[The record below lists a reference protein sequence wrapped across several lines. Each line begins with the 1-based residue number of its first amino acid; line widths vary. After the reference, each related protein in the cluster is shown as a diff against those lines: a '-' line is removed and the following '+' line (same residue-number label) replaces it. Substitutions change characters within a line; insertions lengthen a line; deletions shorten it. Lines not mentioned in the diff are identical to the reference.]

1 MGPGYDPY
9 PPYGR
14 GPRRLGRGRRRP
26 VVTGGGGA
34 CWRDACLL
42 ETGCCVGEAISD
54 NCLIATVL
62 LLPRFLGALNSGGR
76 GGADR
81 MVAAIRVYQ
90 REISAYRPPVC
101 RFEPSCSRYAV
112 EALQTHGAWRGSW
125 LALQR
130 LARCRPGGRRG
141 ADPVPARIL
150 GGLTVG

>member
-62 LLPRFLGALNSGGR
+62 LLPRFLGALSSGGR
-76 GGADR
+76 GGAARVGGGVPGDQR
-81 MVAAIRVYQ
+81 GVRAEPAPRCPVAPR
-90 REISAYRPPVC
+90 RP
-101 RFEPSCSRYAV
+101 RDA
-112 EALQTHGAWRGSW
+112 GAG
-125 LALQR
+125 
-130 LARCRPGGRRG
+130 RPT
-141 ADPVPARIL
+141 A
-150 GGLTVG
+150 

>member
-76 GGADR
+76 
-81 MVAAIRVYQ
+81 
-90 REISAYRPPVC
+90 
-101 RFEPSCSRYAV
+101 
-112 EALQTHGAWRGSW
+112 
-125 LALQR
+125 
-130 LARCRPGGRRG
+130 RG

>member
-76 GGADR
+76 GGAGR
-81 MVAAIRVYQ
+81 MVAALRGDQ
-90 REISAYRPPVC
+90 RGISAVPPPRRPFQPG
-101 RFEPSCSRYAV
+101 CSTDPGRARQ
-112 EALQTHGAWRGSW
+112 EHRALTGK
-125 LALQR
+125 L
-130 LARCRPGGRRG
+130 
-141 ADPVPARIL
+141 V
-150 GGLTVG
+150 

>member
-26 VVTGGGGA
+26 VAAGGDSA

-62 LLPRFLGALNSGGR
+62 LLPRFLGALS
-76 GGADR
+76 
-81 MVAAIRVYQ
+81 
-90 REISAYRPPVC
+90 S
-101 RFEPSCSRYAV
+101 
-112 EALQTHGAWRGSW
+112 
-125 LALQR
+125 
-130 LARCRPGGRRG
+130 GGRRG